1 MPDIKSID
9 KNFANK
15 EINEGLKYYNPCT
28 NKYMV

>member
-15 EINEGLKYYNPCT
+15 EINEGLKASINSSLEAL
-28 NKYMV
+28 